1 MKQYELYYK
10 DSLIGKLEISD
21 KIKYTVVNNNISDVF
36 NFLKED
42 MDYLHSFLELR
53 IEKMNTFNLESI
65 SFLNDSYKLV
75 LIK

>member
-21 KIKYTVVNNNISDVF
+21 KIKYTAVNNNISDVF

>member
-21 KIKYTVVNNNISDVF
+21 EIKYTVVNNNIYDVF

-42 MDYLHSFLELR
+42 MDYLHSFLKLR

-65 SFLNDSYKLV
+65 SFFNDSYKLV

>member
-10 DSLIGKLEISD
+10 GNLIGKLEISD
-21 KIKYTVVNNNISDVF
+21 KIKYTVVNNNIYDVF

-53 IEKMNTFNLESI
+53 IEKMNAFNLESI